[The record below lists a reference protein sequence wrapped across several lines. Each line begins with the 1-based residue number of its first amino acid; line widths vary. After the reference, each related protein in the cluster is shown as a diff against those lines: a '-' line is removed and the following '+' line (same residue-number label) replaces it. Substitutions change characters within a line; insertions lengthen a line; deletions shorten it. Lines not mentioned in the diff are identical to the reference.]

1 MEYIFRLP
9 ARLCPKRLLTYH
21 PKPYTLSLTPYI
33 LRPYISLLSR
43 QRSFCPKS
51 VIFEQTSS
59 FGVGDVPTGIFLQG
73 TPCLVILY
81 IRFVCDG
88 PAILRK
94 TQTGTELLA

>member
-1 MEYIFRLP
+1 MKAQVNCLIKIHDLLPQERLFFTYN
-9 ARLCPKRLLTYH
+9 LKLTTYSGA
-21 PKPYTLSLTPYI
+21 LGAVL
-33 LRPYISLLSR
+33 
-43 QRSFCPKS
+43 FCPKS